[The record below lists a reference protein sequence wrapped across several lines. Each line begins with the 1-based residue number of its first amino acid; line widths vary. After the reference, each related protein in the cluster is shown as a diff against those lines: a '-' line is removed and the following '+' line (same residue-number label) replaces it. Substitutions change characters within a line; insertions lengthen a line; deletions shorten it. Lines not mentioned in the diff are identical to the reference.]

1 MNGLISFGRRHWKH
15 ETVYVLCNDYKM
27 ATMIKG
33 YDLGHAPKAPIT
45 LSELNK
51 IMQAALFSEED
62 IQALRK
68 SYSILENQLEAIL
81 DVWYG
86 FVGANDFLLSSF
98 VSKSTGEPD
107 IEYLGAVRERFKQWV
122 LDTAKAEYDQ
132 AWLDYQFEIGRRH
145 HRTAKNTTD
154 SSDVPENVPFR
165 YLIPL
170 IVPITTTL
178 RPFLEKGGHT
188 REEVDKMHAAWVK
201 SVTVQVTLWSY
212 PYVVQ
217 GDY

>member
-1 MNGLISFGRRHWKH
+1 MLFNG
-15 ETVYVLCNDYKM
+15 YKM
-27 ATMIKG
+27 ATTIKG

-86 FVGANDFLLSSF
+86 FVGANDFLLDSF

-154 SSDVPENVPFR
+154 SSDAPENVPFR
-165 YLIPL
+165 SLIPL

-188 REEVDKMHAAWVK
+188 REEVDTMHAAWVK
-201 SVTVQVTLWSY
+201 AVTIQVTLWSY